1 MRVRAR
7 NLHTQTPF
15 APAVFYGGCV
25 VVRERPV
32 RSAPGLRVVL
42 FAFRSV
48 PLVENTAFSGRLTAS
63 NVPHILFYALFS
75 WEIICAGAQRIH
87 RHNRRAGARTPFCAI
102 MRTRIPYSSGERVCT
117 YIGRN
122 SGRVL
127 EYRWIG
133 ELIVCNVVSCRRHG
147 NLWGPED

>member
-1 MRVRAR
+1 MSVRAR

-32 RSAPGLRVVL
+32 RSAPVLRVVL
-42 FAFRSV
+42 FAIRSV

-75 WEIICAGAQRIH
+75 WEIICAVVQRIH
-87 RHNRRAGARTPFCAI
+87 RHNRRGAHARRSVPLCVLAFHTARANASARILVAI
-102 MRTRIPYSSGERVCT
+102 PGVFWNTGK
-117 YIGRN
+117 
-122 SGRVL
+122 
-127 EYRWIG
+127 IG
-133 ELIVCNVVSCRRHG
+133 ELIVCYVVACRRNG
-147 NLWGPED
+147 NLWGPGD